1 MKRSLI
7 AAIAACF
14 LTVVMAPAF
23 ADDVD
28 FKTPEGIKKFWQQQE
43 DQRGGGEGGSGG
55 GGGQ

>member
-7 AAIAACF
+7 AALAACF

-28 FKTPEGIKKFWQQQE
+28 FKTPEGIKKFWKQQD
-43 DQRGGGEGGSGG
+43 DQRGGGEGN
-55 GGGQ
+55 GGQ